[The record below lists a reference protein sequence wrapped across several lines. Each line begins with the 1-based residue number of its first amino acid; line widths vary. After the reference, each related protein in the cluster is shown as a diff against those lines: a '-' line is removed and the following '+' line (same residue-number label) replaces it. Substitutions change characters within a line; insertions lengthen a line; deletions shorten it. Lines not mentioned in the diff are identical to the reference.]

1 MLLTLTVRVI
11 VSGAALVRSS
21 DLVRTVLVY
30 GTCFAADCSDY
41 KSYAFKDTWGGDD
54 ADSVKKV
61 YEFFQTKYFL
71 TELAPV
77 AGAFEGLNAIKKAVP
92 NAVFFVITSR
102 QLEIQQNTRDWLEL
116 HFKGIFKEA
125 LFGNHWT
132 LNADGT
138 ANVGDSGATKKSK
151 PDMCAAIGARVLIDD
166 SIKYARQCR
175 GLDRVVLFGNY
186 GHNQEGSAD
195 WGGGTFPDNVT
206 RCGNWKDAAAAVIE
220 LAQSGGSAEKR

>member
-1 MLLTLTVRVI
+1 MAYVCAIDII
-11 VSGAALVRSS
+11 VFSSS
-21 DLVRTVLVY
+21 DAVMLA
-30 GTCFAADCSDY
+30 GT
-41 KSYAFKDTWGGDD
+41 GM
-54 ADSVKKV
+54 
-61 YEFFQTKYFL
+61 QPTK
-71 TELAPV
+71 
-77 AGAFEGLNAIKKAVP
+77 
-92 NAVFFVITSR
+92 
-102 QLEIQQNTRDWLEL
+102 
-116 HFKGIFKEA
+116 
-125 LFGNHWT
+125 
-132 LNADGT
+132 GT

-195 WGGGTFPDNVT
+195 WGDGTFPDNVT

>member
-1 MLLTLTVRVI
+1 MAAAEFI
-11 VSGAALVRSS
+11 VGV
-21 DLVRTVLVY
+21 DLDEVLGGFLPAINRWHNDTY
-30 GTCFAADCSDY
+30 GTAFADDCSDY

-71 TELAPV
+71 QDLAPV
-77 AGAFEGLNAIKKAVP
+77 AGALEGLQCIRAAIP
-92 NAVFFVITSR
+92 NAVFYVITSR
-102 QLEIQQNTRDWLEL
+102 QLEIQQNTRDWLDK

-138 ANVGDSGATKKSK
+138 SNVGDQGASKKSK

-166 SIKYARQCR
+166 SIKYARQCTA
-175 GLDRVVLFGNY
+175 LDSVILFGDY
-186 GHNQEGSAD
+186 GHNQEGSVD
-195 WGGGTFPDNVT
+195 WGDGSFPANVK
-206 RCGNWKDAAAAVIE
+206 RCTNWKDAAAAVIE
-220 LAQSGGSAEKR
+220 LSSSKL